1 MSDDTDGISE
11 TSTPRSASCFGHASG
26 LPALEE
32 TIRSR
37 IETAPK
43 GSYTAR
49 LLGDVKMLNA
59 KIREEAN
66 ELCRAE
72 TKEEIASEA
81 ADLLYFALVR
91 CLQAGVGLSDIGD
104 VLDKRAGKV
113 TRRPGHAKPAFIQ
126 AEAAATTSW
135 APVLTNG
142 SGNES
147 DRQAAMV
154 NGLKATTS
162 AAPIA
167 QVAAPENKTQAM
179 GSEKIVPLKYNLKGM
194 TAKERDAL
202 TQRPLASSQD
212 MLGRVQPI
220 IDSVRTE
227 GDAGLRKFVKNFDRC
242 TQIDDA
248 SWPHVLKAPFAK
260 SLMALDDLTARN
272 IDRAFENIRAFHQA
286 QMDREKTP
294 MVVETMPGVICTRFV
309 QPIDRVGLYVPGGT
323 AVLPSTALML
333 AVPAQIA
340 GCQTISIATPPGPD
354 GNVRPEIV
362 YIANK
367 CGVKEIVKAG
377 GAQAVAAFA
386 YGTETV
392 TKVDKI
398 FGPGNQWV
406 TAGKMAVSMDSAA
419 KVAID
424 MPAGPSEVLVS
435 PNVLHCAIMVL
446 CSVYV
451 LQPDGQADAQHFLQ
465 IPPVQSTIFLP
476 T

>member
-1 MSDDTDGISE
+1 M
-11 TSTPRSASCFGHASG
+11 
-26 LPALEE
+26 EE

-49 LLGDVKMLNA
+49 LLSDAKMLNA
-59 KIREEAN
+59 KIREEAD

-72 TKEEIASEA
+72 TKEDIASEA
-81 ADLLYFALVR
+81 ADVLYFALVR
-91 CLQAGVGLSDIGD
+91 CLQAGVGLSDIGA

-113 TRRPGHAKPAFIQ
+113 TRRPGHAKPQFLQ
-126 AEAAATTSW
+126 TETGSTATTS
-135 APVLTNG
+135 NG
-142 SGNES
+142 TASTAE
-147 DRQAAMV
+147 RQTAMV
-154 NGLKATTS
+154 NGLQATTS

-167 QVAAPENKTQAM
+167 QVSQPENKEVNGAK
-179 GSEKIVPLKYNLKGM
+179 SDKIVPLKYNLKGM
-194 TAKERDAL
+194 SAKERDAL
-202 TQRPLASSQD
+202 TQRPLASSTD

-220 IDSVRTE
+220 LNSVRDE
-227 GDAGLRKFVKNFDRC
+227 GDAGLRKYIKNFDRC
-242 TQIDDA
+242 NLIDDA
-248 SWPHVLKAPFAK
+248 SWPHVLKAPFDK
-260 SLMALDDLTARN
+260 SLMAIDEITAKN

-286 QMDREKTP
+286 QMDREKEP
-294 MVVETMPGVICTRFV
+294 MVVETMPGVVCTRFI

-340 GCQTISIATPPGPD
+340 GCKMISIATPPGPD

-367 CGVKEIVKAG
+367 CGVSEIVKAG
-377 GAQAVAAFA
+377 GAQAVASLA

-392 TKVDKI
+392 SKVDKI

-424 MPAGPSEVLVS
+424 MPAGPSEVLVGT
-435 PNVLHCAIMVL
+435 
-446 CSVYV
+446 
-451 LQPDGQADAQHFLQ
+451 LQK
-465 IPPVQSTIFLP
+465 
-476 T
+476 

>member
-1 MSDDTDGISE
+1 
-11 TSTPRSASCFGHASG
+11 
-26 LPALEE
+26 
-32 TIRSR
+32 
-37 IETAPK
+37 
-43 GSYTAR
+43 
-49 LLGDVKMLNA
+49 MLNA
-59 KIREEAN
+59 KIREEAD

-72 TKEEIASEA
+72 TKDEIASEA

-91 CLQAGVGLSDIGD
+91 CLQAGVGLSDVGA

-113 TRRPGHAKPAFIQ
+113 TRRPGHAKPQFLQTDSA
-126 AEAAATTSW
+126 SNG
-135 APVLTNG
+135 TNG
-142 SGNES
+142 TASVAE
-147 DRQAAMV
+147 RQTAMV

-162 AAPIA
+162 AVPIA
-167 QVAAPENKTQAM
+167 QTTQPENKEAV
-179 GSEKIVPLKYNLKGM
+179 SSKSDKIVPMKYNLKGM
-194 TAKERDAL
+194 SAKERDAL
-202 TQRPLASSQD
+202 TQRPLASSAD

-220 IDSVRTE
+220 ITSVREE
-227 GDAGLRKFVKNFDRC
+227 GDAGLRKYIKNFDRC
-242 TQIDDA
+242 NQIDDA
-248 SWPHVLKAPFAK
+248 SWPHVLKAPFDK
-260 SLMALDDLTARN
+260 SLMAIDEVTAKN

-286 QMDREKTP
+286 QMDREKEP
-294 MVVETMPGVICTRFV
+294 MVVETMPGVVCTRFI

-340 GCQTISIATPPGPD
+340 GCRTISLATPPGPD

-367 CGVKEIVKAG
+367 CGVSEIVKAG

-392 TKVDKI
+392 SKVDKI

-424 MPAGPSEVLVS
+424 MPAGPSEVLVRIRS
-435 PNVLHCAIMVL
+435 P
-446 CSVYV
+446 
-451 LQPDGQADAQHFLQ
+451 FLLR
-465 IPPVQSTIFLP
+465 F
-476 T
+476 